1 MSDVKYKLKEN
12 PETTLDVILTSTT
25 DNKLTTITVPMQLIA
40 EINGEIDK
48 RIYYREDVLRFLRN
62 KIASGD
68 IPETVLSDE
77 SCITALI
84 DAYAEYRNDAE
95 GDTEGM
101 NWYECLFAV
110 YIDWTLNQK
119 GISENED

>member
-48 RIYYREDVLRFLRN
+48 RIYYREDVLRFLQN

-77 SCITALI
+77 SCIATLI
-84 DAYAEYRNDAE
+84 DAYAEYRNNAE

-101 NWYECLFAV
+101 NWYECLFAAYV
-110 YIDWTLNQK
+110 DWTLNQK

>member
-77 SCITALI
+77 SCIAALI

-101 NWYECLFAV
+101 NWYECLFAA

-119 GISENED
+119 GISKNED

>member
-77 SCITALI
+77 SCIAALI

-95 GDTEGM
+95 GNTEGM
-101 NWYECLFAV
+101 NWYECLFAA

>member
-48 RIYYREDVLRFLRN
+48 RIYYREDVLRFLQN
-62 KIASGD
+62 KIVSGD

-77 SCITALI
+77 SCIATLI
-84 DAYAEYRNDAE
+84 DAYAEYRNNAE

-101 NWYECLFAV
+101 NWYECLFAAYV
-110 YIDWTLNQK
+110 DWTLNQK

>member
-62 KIASGD
+62 KIASSD

-77 SCITALI
+77 SCIAALV

-101 NWYECLFAV
+101 NWYECLFAA

>member
-48 RIYYREDVLRFLRN
+48 RIYYREDVLRFLQN

-77 SCITALI
+77 SCIATLI
-84 DAYAEYRNDAE
+84 DAYAEYRNNAE

-101 NWYECLFAV
+101 NWYECLFAA

>member
-62 KIASGD
+62 KIANGD

-77 SCITALI
+77 SCIAALI

-95 GDTEGM
+95 GNTEGM
-101 NWYECLFAV
+101 NWYECLFAA

>member
-40 EINGEIDK
+40 KINGEIDK

-77 SCITALI
+77 SCIAALI
-84 DAYAEYRNDAE
+84 DAYAKYRNDAE

>member
-77 SCITALI
+77 SCIAALI
-84 DAYAEYRNDAE
+84 DAYAEYRNNAE

-101 NWYECLFAV
+101 NWYECLFAA

>member
-48 RIYYREDVLRFLRN
+48 RIYYREDVLRFLQN

-77 SCITALI
+77 SCIATLI
-84 DAYAEYRNDAE
+84 DAYAEYRNNAE

-101 NWYECLFAV
+101 NWYECLFAA

-119 GISENED
+119 GISKNED